1 MKVCDRRI
9 SRTAGSGSLR
19 NNNDITALNAFVFL
33 SELKTKATP
42 RDGNYIGLAVGRIT
56 LCSPVLG
63 GIVDYGC
70 IAYTLL
76 NVICVNYTKL
86 RYFFLV
92 LSHATNALLHVK
104 P

>member
-1 MKVCDRRI
+1 MDF
-9 SRTAGSGSLR
+9 SGTTMTSPC
-19 NNNDITALNAFVFL
+19 VML
-33 SELKTKATP
+33 SSFFELKTKATP
-42 RDGNYIGLAVGRIT
+42 RDGNYIGPAVGPIT

-76 NVICVNYTKL
+76 NIICINYTKL
-86 RYFFLV
+86 CYFYLM
-92 LSHATNALLHVK
+92 LSHATNALLQVK

>member
-1 MKVCDRRI
+1 MKFCDRRI
-9 SRTAGSGSLR
+9 SRTAESGSLT

-33 SELKTKATP
+33 SELKTKETS
-42 RDGNYIGLAVGRIT
+42 RDENYIGPAVGRIT

-76 NVICVNYTKL
+76 NII
-86 RYFFLV
+86 
-92 LSHATNALLHVK
+92 
-104 P
+104 